1 MEKFKMAFIGCGGRA
16 NQVIYPAFNH
26 HEDVEFCGICDI
38 DHGRLKSTADTYGI
52 PEQKRY
58 GQFGVYDYQRM
69 LKETKPD
76 GVAVIGQPHIMYDI
90 WEWCLSN
97 GFNLYIEK
105 PFALTIHQCKMLT
118 YLAAKNNCTTQV
130 SFQRRSTPCVM
141 RALDECK
148 KRGEITVAVCK
159 FYKYY
164 IEPYT
169 CARDHMM
176 DDAVHAIDTLRWM
189 CGGELA
195 ELSSNMR
202 AFMVPNYNIINAMM
216 RFDNGSVGILMNNW
230 SSGKRIFGVEMH
242 APGIYVEAEHE
253 VGANIY
259 KDGSLEPEFI
269 SAEEAAG
276 SADYYNHSGLVN
288 KTRDFI
294 DCCRSKKLCGSDFG
308 DAYKTMEIAE
318 KILAQTLLGGGI
330 S

>member
-1 MEKFKMAFIGCGGRA
+1 MEKFRMAFIGCGSRA

-38 DHGRLKSTADTYGI
+38 DMQRLKQTGDLYNV
-52 PEQKRY
+52 PEDKRY

-69 LKETKPD
+69 LKEVRPD
-76 GVAVIGQPHIMYDI
+76 GVAVIGNPHIMYDL
-90 WEWCLSN
+90 WEWCLSS

-105 PFALTIHQCKMLT
+105 PFALTLHQCKMLM
-118 YLAAKNNCTTQV
+118 YLADKNKCTTQV

-141 RALDECK
+141 RAYDECM
-148 KRGEITVAVCK
+148 KRGAITVAVCK
-159 FYKYY
+159 FYKYL

-176 DDAVHAIDTLRWM
+176 DDAVHAIDTIRWM

-202 AFMVPNYNIINAMM
+202 AFMVPDYNIINAMM
-216 RFDNGSVGILMNNW
+216 TFDNGSVGILMNNW

-253 VGANIY
+253 VGVSIY
-259 KDGSLEPEFI
+259 RDGSLAPEFI
-269 SAEEAAG
+269 SAGEAAG
-276 SADYYNHSGLVN
+276 SEEYYIHSGLVN

-294 DCCRSKKLCGSDFG
+294 DCCRSKKQCESGFS

-318 KILAQTLLGGGI
+318 MILAKSLLKI
-330 S
+330 